1 MAGDPNNREGLTLKR
16 LALYRHG
23 KSLFD
28 QTNYD
33 ALYKTLT
40 TLPTEA
46 VRRFTSWRPDPELG

>member
-16 LALYRHG
+16 LGMYRHG
-23 KSLFD
+23 ENLFD

-46 VRRFTSWRPDPELG
+46 GCGASLLGGLIPS

>member
-1 MAGDPNNREGLTLKR
+1 MAGDPNNREGLTLKG
-16 LALYRHG
+16 LAPLCRHG

-33 ALYKTLT
+33 ASYRTLT

-46 VRRFTSWRPDPELG
+46 GCGASLLGGLIPS